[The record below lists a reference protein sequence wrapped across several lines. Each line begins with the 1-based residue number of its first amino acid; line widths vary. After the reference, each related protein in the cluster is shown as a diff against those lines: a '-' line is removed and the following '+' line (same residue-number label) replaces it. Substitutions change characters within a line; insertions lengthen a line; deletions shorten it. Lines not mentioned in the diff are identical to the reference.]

1 MKALEESR
9 SEKTI
14 GTAQEAHA
22 VIECT
27 KADKDLLEGTLKED
41 VAQWL
46 IVSKATLKEAETNK
60 VSIIKATGDK
70 CPRCWNYTEEA
81 DENGLCSR
89 CHRVMSK

>member
-27 KADKDLLEGTLKED
+27 KADKELLEGTLKED

-46 IVSKATLKEAETNK
+46 IVSKATLKEAETSK
-60 VSIIKATGDK
+60 VSILKATGDK

-81 DENGLCSR
+81 DENGLCPR